1 MADPDIDN
9 LLAKIALS
17 DRRAFDRLYENTSA
31 KLFGI
36 AMRILKDRTLA
47 EDALQEI
54 YIRIWQKASSYR
66 PGQQAPM
73 AWLATVARNH
83 AIDVIRANKRI
94 HDDIDDHFEL
104 KASDRNPEEEAIL
117 SGERDRID
125 TCLEALEPQKAEAV
139 VSAYVEGY
147 SYQELADRYSIP
159 LNTMRTWLRRSLA
172 SLRECLDNG

>member
-1 MADPDIDN
+1 
-9 LLAKIALS
+9 
-17 DRRAFDRLYENTSA
+17 
-31 KLFGI
+31 
-36 AMRILKDRTLA
+36 
-47 EDALQEI
+47 
-54 YIRIWQKASSYR
+54 
-66 PGQQAPM
+66 M

-104 KASDRNPEEEAIL
+104 KTADRNPEEEAIL

-125 TCLEALEPQKAEAV
+125 TCLETLEPQKAEAV